1 MRIFAEDRLHLS
13 ITLKQAWCSAFG
25 LHYLCSSVFVD
36 TYIQKLHTMLYLL
49 QFACLIL
56 MLISAFFLAVTR
68 IHVRW
73 TNRRYEY
80 SRWMI
85 SSALLL
91 MAAHF
96 FLQMHYGFRA
106 TSTYLGAVINIMVYQ
121 PCFTLFAMAIYN
133 VEATHTKRRKMN
145 LICAAVYA
153 AMLAAFAVGYSF
165 SGSLNIGA
173 WLYVMLALFLGNIVY
188 CIYMI
193 IIEMN
198 KRKKLLETMTATDMR
213 PFTRYAYACLTL
225 LFITATIIPFAIL
238 STKSLYIIGPFG
250 LVATLFFIVNF
261 VALGFNYVPTEE
273 LLDKER
279 GNNLTADAVNAE
291 SEEESVK
298 CDVQQSAPE
307 TGSEQTSKQLPTSR
321 IAFIRSAL
329 DHWCADLGYKDCT
342 VNMLT
347 LSNLLEINK
356 TELSQYFSQCQNTTF
371 RIWLGEIR
379 FNAAKKMMMEN
390 PDFSN
395 DIISSEC
402 GFSSRSYLYRVFKE
416 KEGCTPVAWRDKQA

>member
-56 MLISAFFLAVTR
+56 MLISAFFIAVTR

-173 WLYVMLALFLGNIVY
+173 WLYVMLALFLGNDVY

-279 GNNLTADAVNAE
+279 GNNMTADAVNAE

-371 RIWLGEIR
+371 RIWLSEIR

-416 KEGCTPVAWRDKQA
+416 KEGCTPIAWRDKQA

>member
-1 MRIFAEDRLHLS
+1 
-13 ITLKQAWCSAFG
+13 
-25 LHYLCSSVFVD
+25 
-36 TYIQKLHTMLYLL
+36 
-49 QFACLIL
+49 

-96 FLQMHYGFRA
+96 FQQMHYGFRA